1 MKKVV
6 TIFALTLML
15 STPVLVKQAEA
26 REAAA
31 GVLSLVMPGTGE
43 WYNSGFKGS
52 FPWGECIIGKICCL
66 VGLSS
71 MFDAAAGKTNDSLR
85 LDFWSSPN

>member
-1 MKKVV
+1 MKKMV
-6 TIFALTLML
+6 TVFALAMML
-15 STPVLVKQAEA
+15 ATPMFAKPAEA

-31 GVLSLVMPGTGE
+31 GILSLVVPGSGE
-43 WYNSGFKGS
+43 WYNGGFKGS

-71 MFDAAAGKTNDSLR
+71 MFDAAAGKSNDGMR
-85 LDFWSSPN
+85 IDFWSAPK